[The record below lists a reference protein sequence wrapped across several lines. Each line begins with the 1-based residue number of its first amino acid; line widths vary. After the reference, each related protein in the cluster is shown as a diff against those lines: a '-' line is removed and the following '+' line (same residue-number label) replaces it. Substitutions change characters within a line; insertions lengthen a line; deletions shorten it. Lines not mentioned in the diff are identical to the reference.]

1 MRLWAIV
8 RKRECPYRPSKKYS
22 ANDWRRENPTLA
34 PQRSFAILNE
44 IDELWDRLS
53 HAYAVVRKE
62 VPAEMIDEEMKH
74 LHAKLSEQRQS

>member
-1 MRLWAIV
+1 MPLSPEQEVLCERLE
-8 RKRECPYRPSKKYS
+8 KGEP
-22 ANDWRRENPTLA
+22 NPRAAALIRDLA
-34 PQRSFAILNE
+34 NE